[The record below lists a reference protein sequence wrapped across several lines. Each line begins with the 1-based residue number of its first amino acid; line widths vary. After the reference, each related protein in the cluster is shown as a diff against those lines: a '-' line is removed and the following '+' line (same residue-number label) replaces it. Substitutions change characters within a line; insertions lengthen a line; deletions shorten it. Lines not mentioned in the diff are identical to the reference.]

1 MKIFDMMHVVRSE
14 YEGIEVTE
22 EMYVKLDEMLTEYGV
37 DHAFRLPK
45 PNEFDDSEN
54 AEMVCMY
61 LEDDDTAYDLVFLL
75 WTHKVVGMSDGKIGK
90 AAAKVFV
97 KKVL

>member
-1 MKIFDMMHVVRSE
+1 MKLFDMSHVVRSE

-22 EMYVKLDEMLTEYGV
+22 EMYVKLDEMLTEYGI
-37 DHAFRLPK
+37 DHAFRLPM

-75 WTHKVVGMSDGKIGK
+75 WTHKVVGMSEGKIVK

-97 KKVL
+97 KKAL